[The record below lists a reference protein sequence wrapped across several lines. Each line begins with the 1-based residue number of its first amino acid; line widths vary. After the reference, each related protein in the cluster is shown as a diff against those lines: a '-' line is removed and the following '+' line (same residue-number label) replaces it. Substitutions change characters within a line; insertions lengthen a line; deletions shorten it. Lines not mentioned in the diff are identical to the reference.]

1 MNINTAYKS
10 LFAATLLGF
19 ATGTSAQETTG
30 WTPAALE
37 LQKEQKLWFHSQNAA
52 GAAFESLLNYSSL
65 NIDYDR
71 TNGDF
76 KPAQKGDNI
85 TTLNVNAEGF
95 INLGSAYV
103 WGEFNFVHE
112 NVTDAL
118 FNASITDPYRG
129 QPYYVA
135 DQGYASDWRNQYYNM
150 RFRAST
156 PVFWKRFTVGID
168 GTYKASLAAKQRDP
182 RTDTRFYNLQLLP
195 AIAVA
200 LGSHDRLGANM
211 LYSSIKEESNMTKSN
226 TYVDQTY
233 YEMYGLGTA
242 SSGLGTGRTTN
253 YYGNKWGFG
262 VQYNH
267 ENNGWNILAE
277 FFWNRCV
284 ENVDISFSTP
294 KKDAMTNDKTIGGN
308 LTIEKRGEKFTHR
321 LSGSYSRRDIDGIQY
336 LSQRDNT
343 ESYLGWV
350 TLHADVRSTFK
361 TDDIRAAYSLIKNR
375 GNEYSWRADA
385 SVNFVNKDDQ
395 FILPNSTMDS
405 KNIYANVDFK
415 KNFIV
420 TDDMDRRLLAEARLG
435 MKKSTSG
442 AYEYNGSYADYPT
455 VTTLM
460 PLEESYLLSDAWN
473 IGWTMTYSQ
482 LVKKDAKVN
491 GYVKSDFNY
500 QDAKDFDFG
509 DRSNFTLSLGA
520 NF

>member
-10 LFAATLLGF
+10 LAAAALLGF
-19 ATGTSAQETTG
+19 SLSVSAQETKG

-37 LQKEQKLWFHSQNAA
+37 LQKERKLWFHSQNAA

-65 NIDYDR
+65 DINYDIAK
-71 TNGDF
+71 GDF
-76 KPAQKGDNI
+76 KPAQKGERIND
-85 TTLNVNAEGF
+85 LNVDAEGF

-103 WGEFNFVHE
+103 WGEFKFTHE
-112 NVTDAL
+112 NVSDAL

-129 QPYYVA
+129 QPYYVT
-135 DQGYASDWRNQYYNM
+135 DEGYASDWRNQFYNM

-182 RTDTRFYNLQLLP
+182 RTDTRFYNLQLMP
-195 AIAVA
+195 AVAVA
-200 LGSHDRLGANM
+200 LSDHDRIGANM
-211 LYSSIKEESNMTKSN
+211 LYASIKEESGMTKSN
-226 TYVDQTY
+226 NYVDQTY
-233 YEMYGLGTA
+233 YEMYGLGAA

-253 YYGNKWGFG
+253 YYGDKWGLG
-262 VQYNH
+262 IQYNH
-267 ENNGWNILAE
+267 ESNGWNLLAE

-284 ENVDISFSTP
+284 ENVDISFSMP

-308 LTIEKRGEKFTHR
+308 LTIEKRGETFTHR
-321 LSGSYSRRDIDGIQY
+321 LQGSYSHRSIDGIQY

-350 TLHADVRSTFK
+350 SLHADIRSTFK
-361 TDDIRAAYSLIKNR
+361 TDDIRAAYSLIRNR

-385 SVNFVNKDDQ
+385 EVSFVNKTDE
-395 FILPNSTMDS
+395 FILPHSTMDS
-405 KNIYANVDFK
+405 KNIYANADFK
-415 KNFIV
+415 KNFV
-420 TDDMDRRLLAEARLG
+420 VGDDMENRLLAEVRVGL
-435 MKKSTSG
+435 KKSTSG
-442 AYEYNGSYADYPT
+442 AYDYNGSYADYPT

-460 PLEESYLLSDAWN
+460 PLEENYLLADAWN
-473 IGWTMTYSQ
+473 IGCSLTYSQ

-491 GYVKSDFNY
+491 GYVKACFNY
-500 QDAKDFDFG
+500 QDTKDFDFG
-509 DRSNFTLSLGA
+509 DRTNFSVSVGA